1 MLIWIYWPSNDRE
14 VDTIRQQIWFDLAYA
29 FIVLANRLLD
39 PFVSFLSHDY
49 LFYFVQVAL
58 QLLSDREKSDLAQ
71 LVSTMVSYSIT
82 YKSMKP
88 DVLPNGL
95 RREVV
100 DHLTL
105 SIDPP
110 MCDFINFKVWAIF
123 HNF

>member
-1 MLIWIYWPSNDRE
+1 M
-14 VDTIRQQIWFDLAYA
+14 
-29 FIVLANRLLD
+29 
-39 PFVSFLSHDY
+39 SFLSHDY

-110 MCDFINFKVWAIF
+110 MCDFINFKV
-123 HNF
+123 